1 MKNMAFASVML
12 AIVLSGCSY
21 MDSHRSDGSHAARAT
36 HSDPANYH
44 RSDFGEPNNEPFQGT
59 YLGR

>member
-36 HSDPANYH
+36 HSDPANYQ

-59 YLGR
+59 YPGR